1 METISGPQNNSPV
14 PQCMACDVVE
24 DTDQPDTEEAND
36 PVGKP
41 LVLRPVSKAA
51 PKPIDVD
58 NLRFVLECFF
68 LSFGP
73 ECPQLGRYHPSS
85 DPERYASEKQATD
98 VSRKAS
104 GCGDTSAT
112 SDVRAGTAASA
123 IPLAL
128 SAEELRRR
136 AELNGVIFPDD
147 LILRELSEM
156 RVLLYRLL
164 MDHQDAGRENNDLFD
179 VLDYL
184 PDSGPIPEEPV
195 PHFPVGSW
203 GLRECGICLE
213 TRWLYLRPCCNFPA
227 CTQCLKRYY
236 MTRVVQGQLKIE
248 CCNVG
253 CKHYVHR
260 DEISARLPQDIKEQF
275 HHLIESASSTSKSKT
290 CPHCN
295 HVCQLPGNSQRSWVH
310 WRFKKASPKEP
321 VNCPSCGLTWCFSC
335 HSPWHEGMTCR
346 EFRKGDRLLKSW
358 AKSVNHGQV
367 NAQKCPRCKIFIQRT
382 SGCDHMHC
390 ARCKTHFCYRCGD
403 RFRQLKFFGDHYS
416 KLSIFGCK
424 FRYKADKP
432 VQRKVIR
439 GAVFGGKLAAAPLI
453 GLLALCAGVIVV
465 GVGVFAFPLY
475 GGMRLVRRY
484 DSRKKSVDL
493 RAEPGA
499 QQVWF
504 A

>member
-1 METISGPQNNSPV
+1 METIGVQTQAAVVSSSDVRVSDEYDGENYTDGSGNAS
-14 PQCMACDVVE
+14 
-24 DTDQPDTEEAND
+24 EA
-36 PVGKP
+36 P
-41 LVLRPVSKAA
+41 LVRRPVSKS
-51 PKPIDVD
+51 KSLDVD
-58 NLRFVLECFF
+58 NLRFILECFF

-85 DPERYASEKQATD
+85 DPERYASEWQPSD
-98 VSRKAS
+98 VIVSTKTA
-104 GCGDTSAT
+104 GCGDAPPTSDARPGTTTSALPLPLNADDLQRQT
-112 SDVRAGTAASA
+112 S
-123 IPLAL
+123 
-128 SAEELRRR
+128 
-136 AELNGVIFPDD
+136 LNGVFFPDD

-156 RVLLYRLL
+156 RALLHRLL
-164 MDHQDAGRENNDLFD
+164 VDHQDAGHENNDLLE
-179 VLDYL
+179 VLDFL

-227 CTQCLKRYY
+227 CSQCLKKYY
-236 MTRVVQGQLKIE
+236 TSKVAQMQLKIE

-253 CKHYVHR
+253 CKQYVHR
-260 DEISARLPQDIKEQF
+260 DEISARLPQDIKKQF
-275 HHLIESASSTSKSKT
+275 HNLIESASLASKSKT

-295 HVCQLPGNSQRSWVH
+295 HVSQKPGSPPHRSWTH
-310 WRFKKASPKEP
+310 WTLKKTPKEP
-321 VNCPSCGLTWCFSC
+321 VVCPSCGLSWCFSC
-335 HSPWHEGMTCR
+335 HSPWHDGMTCR
-346 EFRKGDRLLKSW
+346 EFRKGDRLLRSW
-358 AKSVNHGQV
+358 AKSVSHGQV

-475 GGMRLVRRY
+475 GGMRLVRKY

-493 RAEPGA
+493 RAEPIG
-499 QQVWF
+499 QRVWV